1 MNRFLCVV
9 ALCALSASAQKFQC
23 PVKNGQYEDSVQC
36 DKFYECTDGVAKER
50 LCPDGLVFDEGLRK
64 VNKCDQPFN
73 IDCGDR
79 TELQAPRPKNDYC
92 PRRNGFFAHPDPAI
106 CNIFYNC
113 IDGEYIENKCTGGLH
128 FDEYSGTCVWPD
140 AANREGCNPELKEL
154 KDGFNCPKGDKKND
168 ESGQIVAH
176 PHYPHPTDCQK
187 FYVCLSGIDP
197 RELGCSVG
205 EVYNEETKRCDAP
218 ENVPGCEDWY
228 KDAEKN
234 K

>member
-1 MNRFLCVV
+1 MRTLISELVV
-9 ALCALSASAQKFQC
+9 LYFHNSS
-23 PVKNGQYEDSVQC
+23 E
-36 DKFYECTDGVAKER
+36 
-50 LCPDGLVFDEGLRK
+50 
-64 VNKCDQPFN
+64 
-73 IDCGDR
+73 
-79 TELQAPRPKNDYC
+79 APRPKNDYC

-197 RELGCSVG
+197 RELGCSAG

-218 ENVPGCEDWY
+218 ENVPGW
-228 KDAEKN
+228 
-234 K
+234 